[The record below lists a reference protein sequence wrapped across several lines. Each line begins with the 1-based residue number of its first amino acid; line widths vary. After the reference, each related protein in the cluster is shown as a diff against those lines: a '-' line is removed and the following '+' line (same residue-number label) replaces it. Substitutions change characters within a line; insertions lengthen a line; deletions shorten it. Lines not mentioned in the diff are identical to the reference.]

1 MPGRK
6 RRSMADS
13 VPARPGRAT
22 LPPPA
27 PEEAPD
33 RLWLAFALVGL
44 ALVVSYGFWPGGLA
58 QDVVYGVVGLGGAV
72 AIVVGARRNRPRT
85 ARPWLLL
92 AAGQLIWVLG
102 DTLYS
107 WHDLRGQDSYPAA
120 GDVAYLLAYPV
131 LALGLGLLSRSR
143 RRDLAASLDAITV
156 TAGLGLLS
164 FDLLGRPALD
174 AGHASP
180 LATLVTVA
188 YPAGDLL
195 LLGVALRLVISP
207 GAWNRSMRLLLAAI
221 VLLVVADT
229 TNSAT
234 SLYAD
239 STPSWLS
246 YLWLTSYVAWG
257 AAALHPSMRV
267 ATERSVGRTLRFRL
281 WRLFALGGATFIA
294 PGTLAVQHV
303 LGVTIDVW
311 AVVVGSVMMF
321 VLVVCRMFVAIEQIA
336 DVTRQRKR
344 LQDALAFEAAHDSL
358 TGLPNRGQAML
369 LIRAALL
376 RAQRSGEMVSLLF
389 NDLDGFKQV
398 NDTLG
403 HPAGDELLG
412 VVSRRLEAAVR
423 GGDAVSRLGG
433 DEFLVLLEPVADET
447 AALAVAQRLVEE
459 VSLPVPLGRQVA
471 RVGASIGVAISQ
483 DAGTDAEQLIHE
495 ADVAAYRAKAGGRG
509 RCELF
514 DVSLRSELA
523 EQAALEADLVRAI
536 ANDELVLH
544 YQPIVRVG
552 DQQVRGL
559 EALVRWQRPGGALV
573 MPVDF
578 LPVAERSELICDVG
592 RWVLRHAAAQVAQW
606 VAAGAGP
613 HLFVSVNISGRHAA
627 RARIVDDVTAAL
639 AASGIRP
646 EQLVLEVA
654 EVVLGSDPR
663 VVGHLRAVR
672 DLGVGVSLDDF
683 GTGYATISRLRE
695 LPVDTVKIDGRF
707 LDPSVP
713 GATALLR
720 LMIHT
725 AHTAG
730 VATVA
735 EGVEHAGHLGILTAL
750 DCESAQ
756 GGHVGAPMTA
766 AEAGRLS
773 VPVR

>member
-1 MPGRK
+1 MTDHP
-6 RRSMADS
+6 SA
-13 VPARPGRAT
+13 PAVRPA
-22 LPPPA
+22 LPPRVV
-27 PEEAPD
+27 EQAPD
-33 RLWLAFALVGL
+33 RVWLVFALAGL
-44 ALVVSYGFWPGGLA
+44 AVVASYGLWPEGLA
-58 QDVVYGVVGLGGAV
+58 QDVVYGVVGLAGVA
-72 AIVVGARRNRPRT
+72 AIVVGAHRNRPRT
-85 ARPWLLL
+85 VRPWLLL
-92 AAGQLIWVLG
+92 AAGQLLWVLG
-102 DTLYS
+102 DSLYS
-107 WHDLRGQDSYPAA
+107 WHDLGGQDSYPSP
-120 GDVAYLLAYPV
+120 GDAAYLLAYPV
-131 LALGLGLLSRSR
+131 LALGLALLGRSR
-143 RRDLAASLDAITV
+143 RRDLAASLDALTV
-156 TAGLGLLS
+156 AAGLALLS
-164 FDLLGRPALD
+164 FDLLGRPALE
-174 AGHASP
+174 AAHTSP
-180 LATLVTVA
+180 LATAVTVA
-188 YPAGDLL
+188 YPAGDILL
-195 LLGVALRLVISP
+195 LAVALRLMISP
-207 GAWNRSMRLLLAAI
+207 GAWNRSMRCLLAAI

-239 STPSWLS
+239 STPTWLS
-246 YLWLTSYVAWG
+246 YLWLCSYVSWG

-303 LGVTIDVW
+303 LGLTIDVW
-311 AVVVGSVMMF
+311 AVVVGSVVMF

-358 TGLPNRGQAML
+358 TGLPNRAQSLL

-376 RAQRSGEMVSLLF
+376 RSQRSGEMVGLLF
-389 NDLDGFKQV
+389 VDLDAFKAV

-403 HPAGDELLG
+403 HTAGDALLCA
-412 VVSRRLEAAVR
+412 VSRRLEAAVR
-423 GGDAVSRLGG
+423 GGDVVSRLGG
-433 DEFLVLLEPVADET
+433 DEFLVLLEPVADEA

-459 VSLPVPLGRQVA
+459 VSMPVTLGRQVA

-523 EQAALEADLVRAI
+523 AQAALEADLIRAI
-536 ANDELVLH
+536 ATDQLVLH
-544 YQPIVRVG
+544 YQPIVGVG

-559 EALVRWQRPGGALV
+559 EALVRWQRPSVGLV
-573 MPVDF
+573 MPGDF
-578 LPVAERSELICDVG
+578 LPVAERSELICDLDS
-592 RWVLRHAAAQVAQW
+592 WVLLHAAAQVADW
-606 VAAGAGP
+606 VAAGADP
-613 HLFVSVNISGRHAA
+613 DLFVSVNISGRHAS

-639 AASGIRP
+639 AAGGIRP
-646 EQLVLEVA
+646 EQLVLEVP
-654 EVVLGSDPR
+654 EVVLGGDLR
-663 VVGHLRAVR
+663 AVAHLRAVR

-683 GTGYATISRLRE
+683 GTGYATISRLRD
-695 LPVDTVKIDGRF
+695 LPVDTVKLDGRF

-756 GGHVGAPMTA
+756 GGHLGAPMTA

-773 VPVR
+773 VRVR